1 MLRAVLIAGFILVVL
16 IAAMFGSGL
25 PETLSATGEK
35 RAPKEECNLLTG
47 PCEWSDGSNHW
58 RVNLS
63 PPAAPGEDQTYLLTI
78 TTEGA
83 PDRFLAVLRGVSM
96 YMGEYPV
103 PLVQSEGE
111 PHTYTARFVSPV
123 CSTGSKMIWR
133 VDLQQ
138 GQKIID
144 HIPVNMV
151 FQALHQ

>member
-1 MLRAVLIAGFILVVL
+1 MLRAVLIAGFILVLLV
-16 IAAMFGSGL
+16 AALFGSGL
-25 PETLSATGEK
+25 PETLLATDDK
-35 RAPKEECNLLTG
+35 PASKEECNLLTG
-47 PCEWSDGSNHW
+47 PCEWSDGGNHW
-58 RVNLS
+58 RVDLS
-63 PPAAPGEDQTYLLTI
+63 PPAAPDEDQAYLLTL
-78 TTEGA
+78 TTEAA
-83 PDRFLAVLRGVSM
+83 PERFLAVLRGVSM

-103 PLVQSEGE
+103 PLVQSEAE